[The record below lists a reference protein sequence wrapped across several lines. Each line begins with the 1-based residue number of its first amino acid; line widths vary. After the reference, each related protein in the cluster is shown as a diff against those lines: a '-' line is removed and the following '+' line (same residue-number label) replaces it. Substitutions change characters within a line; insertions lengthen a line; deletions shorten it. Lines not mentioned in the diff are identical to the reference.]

1 MSLFLAAQNTTTT
14 DDSLFGGVN
23 DFFDSDTWLVIRNLG
38 IFFVVVFWLATV
50 YWVYKDARR
59 RIEDPWMVAMAT
71 ILGAIPPFLGPII
84 YLFFRPPEY
93 LEDVRER
100 ELEIRA
106 MEERLAEGNLACP
119 VCRASV
125 EPQWLVCPVCTTR
138 LKQACETC
146 GQPLE
151 ALWQMCPHCATPIG
165 PSLPGLGDGVETWEA
180 PTRQAQ
186 PPAPRRK

>member
-1 MSLFLAAQNTTTT
+1 MRLFLAAQSPTTTN
-14 DDSLFGGVN
+14 DSLFGGVN

-38 IFFVVVFWLATV
+38 VFFVVVFWLATV

-59 RIEDPWMVAMAT
+59 RVQDPWMVAMAT
-71 ILGAIPPFLGPII
+71 ILGAIPPFVGPII

-106 MEERLAEGNLACP
+106 MEERLAEGNLSCP
-119 VCRASV
+119 VCRAAVDS
-125 EPQWLVCPVCTTR
+125 QWLVCPVCTTR
-138 LKQACETC
+138 LKQACESC

-151 ALWQMCPHCATPIG
+151 PLWQMCPHCATPIG
-165 PSLPGLGDGVETWEA
+165 PSLPGLGDGESWEA
-180 PTRQAQ
+180 PVRQAQ
-186 PPAPRRK
+186 PPPARRK